1 MKRFNGI
8 RTPQRPNL
16 NADTARGSTFGEA
29 WPVVRA
35 DLVPTSAAPCQRIWE
50 RPGAPL
56 LQKLVG
62 GGGWARLQEM
72 SQEPSLPNG
81 QMAGPLLPSPRLHG
95 CVLMCDVLPEG
106 RGWPWVQPCDF
117 SHHWAG
123 REQGGS
129 PPVGLSQGN
138 PSSFRETAGTRD
150 RAGRRHHILWVVLTN
165 I

>member
-1 MKRFNGI
+1 MASGPRCPGAHVCS
-8 RTPQRPNL
+8 PL
-16 NADTARGSTFGEA
+16 S
-29 WPVVRA
+29 A
-35 DLVPTSAAPCQRIWE
+35 DLGTSRCITSAE
-50 RPGAPL
+50 T
-56 LQKLVG
+56 G
-62 GGGWARLQEM
+62 GGGGRAHLQEM
-72 SQEPSLPNG
+72 SQEPNLPNG